1 MAEPC
6 IKKDAITQM
15 EIKLLETFKIC
26 PQEILVFPS
35 VTSVKKITVQQKSP
49 LGT

>member
-1 MAEPC
+1 MAEPY

-26 PQEILVFPS
+26 PQEIFPS
-35 VTSVKKITVQQKSP
+35 VTNVKKNYCPTEISVR
-49 LGT
+49 